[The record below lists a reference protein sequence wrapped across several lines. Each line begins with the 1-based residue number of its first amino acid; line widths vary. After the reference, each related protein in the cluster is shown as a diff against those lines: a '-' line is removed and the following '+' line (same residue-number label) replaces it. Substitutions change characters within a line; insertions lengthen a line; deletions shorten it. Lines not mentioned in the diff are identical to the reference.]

1 MIGKA
6 IYNLLSTDLPLTA
19 SIGTKIYPVVAP
31 RSAEPTFVV
40 FNQIS
45 SNALRT
51 KDDPFPMTNYLVQV
65 DTYSES
71 ALEAAEVNELV
82 KKALS
87 RKTGEYGSICIFST
101 TIETEMDGYSGD
113 DEVFRK
119 TLRFEI
125 IAKNLN

>member
-6 IYNLLSTDLPLTA
+6 IYNILSTDADLTA
-19 SIGTKIYPVVAP
+19 AVGAKIYPVVAP
-31 RSAEPTFVV
+31 QTAEPVFVV
-40 FNQIS
+40 YNQIS
-45 SNALRT
+45 SNSIRT

-87 RKTGEYGSICIFST
+87 RKTGEFASICIFAT

>member
-6 IYNLLSTDLPLTA
+6 IYNILSNNAPLIA
-19 SIGTKIYPVVAP
+19 VVGEKIYPVVAP
-31 RSAEPTFVV
+31 KTAEPVFVV
-40 FNQIS
+40 YNQIS
-45 SNALRT
+45 SNAIRT
-51 KDDPFPMTNYLVQV
+51 KDDPFPMTNFLVQV

-71 ALEAAEVNELV
+71 AIEAAEVNDLI
-82 KKALS
+82 KNALT
-87 RKTGEYGSICIFST
+87 RKTGEFASICIFST

-125 IAKNLN
+125 IAKNLI

>member
-6 IYNLLSTDLPLTA
+6 IYNILSTDADLTA
-19 SIGTKIYPVVAP
+19 AVGAKIYPVVAP
-31 RSAEPTFVV
+31 QTAEPVFVV
-40 FNQIS
+40 YNQIS
-45 SNALRT
+45 SNSIRT

-87 RKTGEYGSICIFST
+87 RKTGEFASICIFAT

-125 IAKNLN
+125 IAKNLI

>member
-6 IYNLLSTDLPLTA
+6 IYNILSTDADLTA
-19 SIGTKIYPVVAP
+19 AIGAKIYPVVAP
-31 RSAEPTFVV
+31 QTAEPVFVV
-40 FNQIS
+40 YNQIS
-45 SNALRT
+45 SNNIRT

-87 RKTGEYGSICIFST
+87 RKTGEFANICIFAT

>member
-6 IYNLLSTDLPLTA
+6 IYNILSTDADLTA
-19 SIGTKIYPVVAP
+19 AVGAKIYPVVAP
-31 RSAEPTFVV
+31 QTAEPVFVV
-40 FNQIS
+40 YNQIS
-45 SNALRT
+45 SNSIRT

-87 RKTGEYGSICIFST
+87 RKTGEFANICIFAT